1 MIMEKLSW
9 IEYQGLGTFE
19 KILYNIRRFLAAIPA
34 FFVNV
39 GKAIVRGVKSFACA
53 VGRECRDLVMTLV
66 EGSWRTKLSYLIMG
80 FGNFTCG
87 QIVRGAAFLL
97 FEVVFIWYTVTTGA
111 GWMSKL
117 GTLGDVQAGE
127 VYDAVLDTYVRVA
140 GDDSFKVLLFGGL
153 SVVFCV
159 AFIIAWRMNIKQSR
173 ENDEIL
179 KSGKRPQNFK
189 ADIHDLIDAKFHK
202 TLLAIPL
209 LGIFLFTVLP
219 VLFMIVVAFTNYDG
233 AHDGFSNLFTWVGW
247 SNFSELFNSQKS
259 NLGFAFKHILG
270 WTLTWAFFA
279 TFSNYFL
286 GIVVALLI
294 NKKGIKFKKIWRGI
308 LVLTSAVPQFI
319 SLMYMSKLF
328 AKNGLVNGFLI
339 KSGILDVPF
348 DFWGNAASARILV
361 ILINVWIGIPY
372 LMLIATGIL
381 MNIPDD
387 LYESAKI
394 DGANAV
400 QAFMKITLPYMLFI
414 TGPYLLTSFIGNINN
429 FNVIFLLT
437 GGAIAN
443 PKLTVGGTS
452 ATDTDLLITW
462 LYKITTG
469 ADSNFKLA
477 SVVGIMIFV
486 VVAALSLIVYN
497 VLPSNKNE
505 EDFQ

>member
-1 MIMEKLSW
+1 M
-9 IEYQGLGTFE
+9 
-19 KILYNIRRFLAAIPA
+19 
-34 FFVNV
+34 
-39 GKAIVRGVKSFACA
+39 
-53 VGRECRDLVMTLV
+53 
-66 EGSWRTKLSYLIMG
+66 SYLIMG
-80 FGNFTCG
+80 FGNFACG

-97 FEVVFIWYTVTTGA
+97 FEVVFIWYTITTGA

-127 VYDAVLDTYVRVA
+127 VYDPILDTYTRAA
-140 GDDSFKVLLFGGL
+140 GDDSFKILLFGGL
-153 SVVFCV
+153 SVVFCI
-159 AFIIAWRMNIKQSR
+159 AFIIAWRMNIKQSKA
-173 ENDEIL
+173 NDEIL
-179 KSGKRPQNFK
+179 KSGKRPQKFK
-189 ADIHDLIDAKFHK
+189 ADVHDLIDAKFHK
-202 TLLAIPL
+202 TLLAVPL

-219 VLFMIVVAFTNYDG
+219 IV
-233 AHDGFSNLFTWVGW
+233 FTWVGW
-247 SNFSELFNSQKS
+247 SNFADLFNSEKS
-259 NLGFAFKHILG
+259 NLGYAFKHILG

-279 TFSNYFL
+279 TFTNYFL

-294 NKKGIKFKKIWRGI
+294 NKKGIKFKKVWRGI

-328 AKNGLVNGFLI
+328 AKNGLINGFLI

-348 DFWGNAASARILV
+348 DFWGNATSARILV

-437 GGAIAN
+437 GGNISN
-443 PKLTVGGTS
+443 PRLTVGGTS

-486 VVAALSLIVYN
+486 VVAGLSLIVYN